1 MYEYYLWIARELRA
15 DGAGTSALMNEV
27 KSIVLPYRPQLAY
40 LVALVV
46 AALMVAAFFFG
57 KSSER
62 EILKDE
68 MHEKARL
75 EELADK
81 LEKAVALQ
89 QQQLS
94 RVELNLQVDSA
105 ALESTRQEM
114 IVLQKSIYQRDEEL
128 KLYRE
133 LLQDGSQ
140 PNGLSVANLRLNLL
154 DDGRVS
160 YRWVARQKTEKMKT
174 LSVSANFWVSGLLN
188 GKGVRLTLAELD
200 PEIEKMPLKMAFKY
214 FSINRGVMTFPD
226 NFEPR
231 QVRITLRYPWM
242 EKTQFDQKYDWK
254 IEG

>member
-1 MYEYYLWIARELRA
+1 M
-15 DGAGTSALMNEV
+15 SEV
-27 KSIVLPYRPQLAY
+27 KSIVIPYRPTLIYMLAA
-40 LVALVV
+40 VFAV
-46 AALMVAAFFFG
+46 LMAGAFFFG

-62 EILKDE
+62 QILKDE

-75 EELADK
+75 EIAADK
-81 LEKAVALQ
+81 LATSVTYL

-114 IVLQKSIYQRDEEL
+114 IVLQKSIYLRDEEL

-140 PNGLSVANLRLNLL
+140 PNGLSVADLKFNRL
-154 DDGRVS
+154 DDGRIS

-174 LSVSANFWVSGLLN
+174 LSVSANFWVSGLLA
-188 GKGVRLTLAELD
+188 GKETRLTLAELD
-200 PEIEKMPLKMAFKY
+200 PEIAQLPLKMEFKY
-214 FSINRGVMTFPD
+214 FSISRGVMTLPD

-242 EKTQFDQKYDWK
+242 EKTQFDQKYDWQV
-254 IEG
+254 ED

>member
-1 MYEYYLWIARELRA
+1 M
-15 DGAGTSALMNEV
+15 SEV
-27 KSIVLPYRPQLAY
+27 KSIVVPYRPTLIYMLAA
-40 LVALVV
+40 VFAV
-46 AALMVAAFFFG
+46 LMAGAFFFG

-62 EILKDE
+62 QILKDE

-75 EELADK
+75 EIAADK
-81 LEKAVALQ
+81 LATSVTYL

-114 IVLQKSIYQRDEEL
+114 IVLQKSIYLRDEEL

-140 PNGLSVANLRLNLL
+140 PNGLSVADLKFNRL
-154 DDGRVS
+154 DDGRIS

-174 LSVSANFWVSGLLN
+174 LSVSANFWVSGLLA
-188 GKGVRLTLAELD
+188 GKETRLTLAELD
-200 PEIEKMPLKMAFKY
+200 PEIAQLPLKMEFKY
-214 FSINRGVMTFPD
+214 FSISRGVMTLPD

-231 QVRITLRYPWM
+231 QVRVTLRYPWM
-242 EKTQFDQKYDWK
+242 EKTQFDQKYDWQV
-254 IEG
+254 ED